1 MAGFSA
7 ARQHRV
13 LRGRSIFHAASAC
26 SEKTELTQWAYSVEK
41 LGNFS
46 ADIYSE
52 R

>member
-1 MAGFSA
+1 LAGP
-7 ARQHRV
+7 
-13 LRGRSIFHAASAC
+13 L
-26 SEKTELTQWAYSVEK
+26 WAYSVEK

>member
-1 MAGFSA
+1 MRASCSIGNNG
-7 ARQHRV
+7 
-13 LRGRSIFHAASAC
+13 LRPAIRCAVYEGP
-26 SEKTELTQWAYSVEK
+26 LWAYSVEK

>member
-1 MAGFSA
+1 LAG
-7 ARQHRV
+7 
-13 LRGRSIFHAASAC
+13 L
-26 SEKTELTQWAYSVEK
+26 LTAYSVEK